1 MQNGKKS
8 FFSLTATAYPFK
20 FQRERDAM
28 CVVKYSPFVISFFS
42 ERLILLKDYLL
53 ARLNSKQFHQPDRR
67 NLKKMKLYVRPCVAV
82 VVANSGISPSYY
94 TLHNIHSCTTT
105 VKVFEP
111 FCCLAQ
117 E

>member
-1 MQNGKKS
+1 MQNGKKAL
-8 FFSLTATAYPFK
+8 FSLTATAYPFK
-20 FQRERDAM
+20 FQRERDDM

-82 VVANSGISPSYY
+82 VVANY